1 MKDMFVLKSEICL
14 FDNVEDFLR
23 KENVNENDL
32 IITNRFIFDDKYKT
46 SAHLIFQEEY
56 GKGEP
61 TDVMVESIRK
71 DIPLNINYS
80 TATNRDDSFDI

>member
-32 IITNRFIFDDKYKT
+32 IIKNRFIFDGKYKT
-46 SAHLIFQEEY
+46 SAHIFFQ
-56 GKGEP
+56 
-61 TDVMVESIRK
+61 
-71 DIPLNINYS
+71 
-80 TATNRDDSFDI
+80 

>member
-1 MKDMFVLKSEICL
+1 MFVLKSEICL

-46 SAHLIFQEEY
+46 SAHLISKKNTER
-56 GKGEP
+56 
-61 TDVMVESIRK
+61 ESLQMLW
-71 DIPLNINYS
+71 LNLLGRIYL
-80 TATNRDDSFDI
+80 

>member
-32 IITNRFIFDDKYKT
+32 IITNGLSLMINIKLV
-46 SAHLIFQEEY
+46 LILFSKKNTER
-56 GKGEP
+56 
-61 TDVMVESIRK
+61 ESLQMLW
-71 DIPLNINYS
+71 LNLLGRIYL
-80 TATNRDDSFDI
+80 